1 MTHRI
6 GIAPV
11 DLVPTGRTL
20 PFVPADVDQRERAE
34 QPETA
39 TAREHPD
46 DETVLTYRAAA
57 LYVATAA
64 YNEARTMP
72 NPDKTL
78 DDMCDAV
85 PEMMPAVCK
94 VVSAA
99 PEFAEIMRDVIAD
112 YLWAFTVIEHARAEV
127 GQNFGYVFDVM
138 ADYLKGGADPQSV
151 RDEVSRVAAR
161 LRIENAVAA
170 ATDAIRAAVTMALAG
185 LTTNPRDVAN
195 QLHQA
200 IDDAQAEHLAKP
212 TVGDMSLEEA
222 ESAEAVSTAWEAM
235 ARALAASSDPGL
247 TARALRGALRMVI
260 DEARA

>member
-1 MTHRI
+1 TMHITTQTH
-6 GIAPV
+6 AA
-11 DLVPTGRTL
+11 LNL
-20 PFVPADVDQRERAE
+20 ADETRARAE
-34 QPETA
+34 QPQTDGARGHDDTETL
-39 TAREHPD
+39 
-46 DETVLTYRAAA
+46 LTYRAAA

-151 RDEVSRVAAR
+151 RDEVSRVSAR

-170 ATDAIRAAVTMALAG
+170 ASDAIRAAVTMALAG
-185 LTTNPRDVAN
+185 LTTQPRDVAR
-195 QLHQA
+195 QLHEA
-200 IDDAQAEHLAKP
+200 IDDAQAEHLALP
-212 TVGDMSLEEA
+212 TVGGMSLEEA
-222 ESAEAVSTAWEAM
+222 ESSEAVSTAWEAM
-235 ARALAASSDPGL
+235 ARALASSADRDL
-247 TARALRGALRMVI
+247 TVGALRGALRMAVE
-260 DEARA
+260 EACA